1 MPDRRVIVVEEDP
14 FLRLIGVVLDP
25 DTSQERSAAFASFF
39 AHDLP
44 DFAGWLARVR
54 ANATAIWPAQV
65 RLAASAGDF
74 RENLAQADAAVI
86 EGYPLG
92 AAELAAAP
100 RLRVVQKFGTI
111 TNNIDLAACAAR
123 GIPVL
128 TLRRRANIS
137 CAEHALALMLTLA
150 RKLNRVTGRISVEQL
165 KAAGYAPTTH
175 DRRHT
180 ANSNWARVGGLSLL
194 HGTTLGIVGLGEIGR
209 EIAQLAAAFG
219 MHVLYHQRRPLPE
232 TEASLWHAEYRAFND
247 LLAES
252 DWVSINVPGNT
263 TTRNLFNRDALARM
277 KPGARLINVAR
288 AEIVEREALQDALA
302 SGHLGGFALDPLY
315 EAPGRADDPL
325 LAFDNV
331 VITPHLAAQPRFN
344 ALDDFSDLIS
354 QLNTRLKP

>member
-1 MPDRRVIVVEEDP
+1 MSARPVIVVEDDP
-14 FLRLIGVVLDP
+14 FLRLVGVALDP
-25 DTSQERSAAFASFF
+25 DTTQERIAAFADFF

-54 ANATAIWPAQV
+54 ANAAAIWPAQV
-65 RLAASAGDF
+65 RLVTSAEAF

-100 RLRVVQKFGTI
+100 RLKVVQKFGTI
-111 TNNIDLAACAAR
+111 TNNIDLAACAAC

-128 TLRRRANIS
+128 TLRRRANIA
-137 CAEHALALMLTLA
+137 CAEHAFALMLMLA
-150 RKLNRVTGRISVEQL
+150 RKLNCVTGRISIDQL
-165 KAAGYAPTTH
+165 RAAGYAPTAY

-180 ANSNWARVGGLSLL
+180 AGSNWARVGGISLL
-194 HGTTLGIVGLGEIGR
+194 HGATLGIVGLGEIGR
-209 EIAQLAAAFG
+209 ELAQRAAAFG
-219 MHVLYHQRRPLPE
+219 MRILYHQRRPLPE
-232 TEASLWHAEYRAFND
+232 TEARQWHAEYRTFAD

-252 DWVSINVPGNT
+252 DWMSINVPGNAS
-263 TTRNLFNRDALARM
+263 TRHMFDRAAFARM
-277 KPGARLINVAR
+277 KPGARLVNVSR
-288 AEIVEREALQDALA
+288 ADIVERGALQDALA

-344 ALDDFSDLIS
+344 ALDDFADLIS
-354 QLNTRLKP
+354 QLDAGLKP

>member
-1 MPDRRVIVVEEDP
+1 MSARPVIVVEDDP
-14 FLRLIGVVLDP
+14 FLRIVGVALDP
-25 DTSQERSAAFASFF
+25 DTSPERIAAFADFF

-54 ANATAIWPAQV
+54 ANAAAIWPAQV
-65 RLAASAGDF
+65 RLVTSAEAF

-100 RLRVVQKFGTI
+100 RLKVVQKFGTI
-111 TNNIDLAACAAR
+111 TNNIDLAACAAC

-128 TLRRRANIS
+128 TLRRRANIA
-137 CAEHALALMLTLA
+137 CAEHAFALMLMLA
-150 RKLNRVTGRISVEQL
+150 RKLNRVTGRISIDQL
-165 KAAGYAPTTH
+165 RAAGYAPTAY

-180 ANSNWARVGGLSLL
+180 AGSNWARVGGISLL
-194 HGTTLGIVGLGEIGR
+194 HGATLGIVGLGEIGR
-209 EIAQLAAAFG
+209 ELAQRAAAFG
-219 MHVLYHQRRPLPE
+219 MRILYHQRRPLPE
-232 TEASLWHAEYRAFND
+232 TEARQWHAEYRAFAA

-252 DWVSINVPGNT
+252 DWVSINVPGNAS
-263 TTRNLFNRDALARM
+263 TRHMFDSAAFARM
-277 KPGARLINVAR
+277 KPGARLVNVSR
-288 AEIVEREALQDALA
+288 ADIVERGALQDALA

-344 ALDDFSDLIS
+344 ALDDFADLIS
-354 QLNTRLKP
+354 QLDAGLKP

>member
-1 MPDRRVIVVEEDP
+1 MSARPVIVVEDDP
-14 FLRLIGVVLDP
+14 FLRIVGVALDP
-25 DTSQERSAAFASFF
+25 DTSPERIAAFADFF

-54 ANATAIWPAQV
+54 ANAAAIWPAQV
-65 RLAASAGDF
+65 RLVASAEAF
-74 RENLAQADAAVI
+74 RGNLAQADAAVI

-111 TNNIDLAACAAR
+111 TSNIDLAACAAR

-128 TLRRRANIS
+128 TLRRRANIA
-137 CAEHALALMLTLA
+137 CAEHAFALMLMLA
-150 RKLNRVTGRISVEQL
+150 RKLNRVTGRISVDQL
-165 KAAGYAPTTH
+165 RAAGYAPTTY

-180 ANSNWARVGGLSLL
+180 AGSNWARVGGLSLL

-209 EIAQLAAAFG
+209 ELAQRAAAFG
-219 MHVLYHQRRPLPE
+219 MRILYHQRRPLPE
-232 TEASLWHAEYRAFND
+232 TEARQWHAEYRALAD

-252 DWVSINVPGNT
+252 DWVSINVPGNAS
-263 TTRNLFNRDALARM
+263 TRHMFDRAAFARM
-277 KPGARLINVAR
+277 KPGARLVNVSR
-288 AEIVEREALQDALA
+288 ADIVERGALHDALA

-331 VITPHLAAQPRFN
+331 VVTPHLAAQPRFN
-344 ALDDFSDLIS
+344 ALDDFADLIS
-354 QLNTRLKP
+354 QLNYGLRP

>member
-1 MPDRRVIVVEEDP
+1 MSARPVIVVEDDP
-14 FLRLIGVVLDP
+14 FLRIVGVALDP
-25 DTSQERSAAFASFF
+25 DTSPERIAAFADFF

-44 DFAGWLARVR
+44 DFAGWLACVR

-65 RLAASAGDF
+65 RLVNSADAF
-74 RENLAQADAAVI
+74 RENLAHADAAVF

-100 RLRVVQKFGTI
+100 RLKVVQKFGAI

-128 TLRRRANIS
+128 TLRRRANIA
-137 CAEHALALMLTLA
+137 CAEHAFALMLMLA
-150 RKLNRVTGRISVEQL
+150 RKLNRVTGRISVDQL
-165 KAAGYAPTTH
+165 KAAGYAPTAY

-180 ANSNWARVGGLSLL
+180 AGSNWARVGGISLL
-194 HGTTLGIVGLGEIGR
+194 HGATLGIVGLGEIGR
-209 EIAQLAAAFG
+209 ELAQRAAAFG
-219 MHVLYHQRRPLPE
+219 MRILYHQRRPLPDA
-232 TEASLWHAEYRAFND
+232 EAGKWHAEYRAFPD

-252 DWVSINVPGNT
+252 DWVSINVPGNDS
-263 TTRNLFNRDALARM
+263 TRHLFDRAALARM
-277 KPGARLINVAR
+277 KRGARLINVSR

-344 ALDDFSDLIS
+344 ALDDFADLIS
-354 QLNTRLKP
+354 QLNAGLKP